1 MLPGNWTA
9 VETEK
14 VLGEWLVANKA
25 QVAVHAVA
33 CHSDLMA
40 EGALRALTARRSQ
53 LNRAG
58 VLVLGCDGWLSVGQR
73 MVTTGALAA
82 TTVLPTTVGKA
93 VELTHGWFA
102 HRVRLPPSVM
112 LAPQSFPALTDLRAH
127 QAGANQA
134 G

>member
-58 VLVLGCDGWLSVGQR
+58 VLVLGCDGLLSVGQR